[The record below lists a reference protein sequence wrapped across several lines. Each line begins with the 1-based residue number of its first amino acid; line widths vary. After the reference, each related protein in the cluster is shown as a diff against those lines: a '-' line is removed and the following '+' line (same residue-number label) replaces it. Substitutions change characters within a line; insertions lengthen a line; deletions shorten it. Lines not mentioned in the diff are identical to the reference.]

1 MGDRIGSPVEYGPVQ
16 VLSEPSQ
23 ASTTTG
29 TLVPRLVSV
38 VIVTHDSG
46 HCILRYLE
54 HLQRQTCRAFEVLSV
69 DNASTDRS
77 SPKLVEATGNQG
89 SRYGTA

>member
-1 MGDRIGSPVEYGPVQ
+1 MGDRIGSRVEYGPVQ

-23 ASTTTG
+23 ANTTTG

-46 HCILRYLE
+46 HC
-54 HLQRQTCRAFEVLSV
+54 V

-89 SRYGTA
+89 SRHGTA